1 MKLRLLALS
10 CTSALLLASCDNQ
23 IGKKNAPKPAAK
35 PQATAAKKPAQQP
48 KPVQPKPA
56 QPKPAQQK
64 PAQQQKST
72 IAEDVNS
79 VINYGTGA
87 TAIHAKTKMMGKIQ
101 NAQEQH
107 DRQMK
112 DAMK

>member
-1 MKLRLLALS
+1 MKLRLLAIS

-35 PQATAAKKPAQQP
+35 PQATAAKKPAQ
-48 KPVQPKPA
+48 QPKPA